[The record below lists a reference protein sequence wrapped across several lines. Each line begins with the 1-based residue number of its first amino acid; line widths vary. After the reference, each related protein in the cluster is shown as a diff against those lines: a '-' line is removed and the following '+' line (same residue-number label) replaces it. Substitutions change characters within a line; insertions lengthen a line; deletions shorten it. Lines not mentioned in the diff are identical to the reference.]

1 MSLGFD
7 KEIRINIRRVP
18 IMEVSVA
25 LTLDLTKQDIKKSER
40 RRLLYVLSV
49 NRMFNYLESSCVKR
63 YEMEKEIS
71 YI

>member
-1 MSLGFD
+1 
-7 KEIRINIRRVP
+7 
-18 IMEVSVA
+18 MEVSVA
-25 LTLDLTKQDIKKSER
+25 LTLDLTKQDIKKLER

-63 YEMEKEIS
+63 YEMEKEIF